1 MAAEVLDRAPGW
13 RRHVFTQRNLALM
26 VENWLSCKRFERRG
40 QYPPR
45 IQSPQSI
52 ERRKSASSRLTR
64 SLWIVLL
71 AGPWLVLLFM
81 FLAPIQA
88 HAQSSASP
96 DIVGGEDAVPGEF
109 PWQAFLTIGNFM
121 CGGSLITSQW
131 ILTAA
136 HCVTD
141 ENGQVVPTE
150 FVTVYLGKHDL
161 RLWESSEQ
169 IRGVT
174 QILVHPQYDPYT
186 ADSDLALLRLVAP
199 AVLNDRVRPVRL
211 LQSPADDVLAEPGVL
226 ATVTGWGTLEEDGP
240 ISFILQKVSVPIVSH
255 QTCNAALGG
264 GITANMLCAGYAEGG
279 KDSCQGDSGGPLI
292 VPDGAGGWKQAGI
305 VSFGYGCARPQLY
318 GVYTRVSRFVEW
330 IGQQVAPLSVS
341 GFAPLRSRVGESVTI
356 TGTGFTEATSVEFD
370 GMPASFTVASDSQ
383 LTAVVPEGALAG
395 KIIVR
400 TPFNFAQSAAS
411 FTPLY
416 QLEVQSTAFGSVTVE
431 PGNLLCTQ
439 ASPCLQ
445 EMEGGVT
452 AGLMP
457 VAEPDFVFAGWRS
470 SHCAQFDEPC
480 ILFMNSDRSAL
491 AVFAPPTST
500 LTLTMTG
507 EGQGL
512 VRLEYENAEE
522 ECADACSVELPTRTA
537 VVLTAQPAPGMIF
550 VGWGGDCFGIGPACT
565 VFMIGDQQVAAEFAV
580 ERRLYLPAVRR

>member
-1 MAAEVLDRAPGW
+1 MAAEILDRAPGW

-161 RLWESSEQ
+161 RLWKSSEQ

-550 VGWGGDCFGIGPACT
+550 VG
-565 VFMIGDQQVAAEFAV
+565 
-580 ERRLYLPAVRR
+580 